1 MPERR
6 PRLLRS
12 FHWILLALVSISELA
27 ILQWLRLTR
36 GQPMGW
42 GEAAP
47 TLACIFGINAA
58 WLIATRAFPGF
69 RRSFVFGRIYLAGS
83 LGALGCGLLLGAVWG
98 GVGVLSA
105 FAPEPAQSFLHWG
118 ALAGGV
124 ALALSAAILTYSLS
138 IGQLRVSVGTV
149 HVGMPGLPSALHGL
163 RIAHITDLHIGP
175 NLRAPRLRALVERVN
190 ATRPDLIAITGDIF
204 DYDPSYIEEGCRELA
219 RLHAP
224 HGCYAILGNHD
235 LYTGAQR
242 VADGLKQL
250 TSIHV
255 LRDAWTRIEIQSE
268 PFYLLGL
275 EDPGVGLADRGIRS
289 PALERLVREIPVAA
303 PRLLLVHRP
312 NYLPQIADLKLPIA
326 LAGHT
331 HGGQVSLPRP
341 IHQHNVARLTT
352 PWTRGLFELGETQLY
367 VNRGLGVSGVKAR
380 LNCPREIALITLA
393 PRPA

>member
-1 MPERR
+1 MPEDPR
-6 PRLLRS
+6 RLLRS
-12 FHWILLALVSISELA
+12 FHWLLVTLVSSSELA

-36 GQPMGW
+36 GQPMEW
-42 GEAAP
+42 AEAA
-47 TLACIFGINAA
+47 TILAGILAVNAA
-58 WLIATRAFPGF
+58 WVLATRRSPRL
-69 RRSFVFGRIYLAGS
+69 RRSLVFGRIYLAAS
-83 LGALGCGLLLGAVWG
+83 LGSLGCGLLLVATWG
-98 GVGVLSA
+98 GVGLFSVLS
-105 FAPEPAQSFLHWG
+105 PEPGQRFLEHG

-124 ALALSAAILTYSLS
+124 ALALAAALLSYSLS
-138 IGQLRVSVGTV
+138 IGQLRVVVGSV
-149 HVGMPGLPSALHGL
+149 HVGMPHLPRALHGL

-204 DYDPSYIEEGCRELA
+204 DYDPSFIEEGCRELA
-219 RLHAP
+219 KLAAP

-242 VADGLKQL
+242 VADGLEQL
-250 TSIHV
+250 TSIRV
-255 LRDAWTRIEIQSE
+255 LRDAWMRIHIESE

-289 PALERLVREIPVAA
+289 DALERLVREIPADA

-312 NYLPQIADLKLPIA
+312 NYLPQIASLKLPIA

-341 IHQHNVARLTT
+341 VHQHNVARLTT

-380 LNCPREIALITLA
+380 FNCPREIALITLA

>member
-1 MPERR
+1 MSERR
-6 PRLLRS
+6 PGLLRS
-12 FHWILLALVSISELA
+12 FHWLLVALVSVSELA
-27 ILQWLRLTR
+27 ILQWLRLAR
-36 GQPMGW
+36 AQPMGW
-42 GEAAP
+42 GEAGM
-47 TLACIFGINAA
+47 TLACVAGINVA
-58 WLIATRAFPGF
+58 WLLATRRSPRF
-69 RRSFVFGRIYLAGS
+69 RRSFVFGRIYLAAS
-83 LGALGCGLLLGAVWG
+83 LGALGCGLLLAAAWG
-98 GVGVLSA
+98 GVGLLSA
-105 FAPEPAQSFLHWG
+105 FAPEPGASFLRWG

-124 ALALSAAILTYSLS
+124 ALALAAALLTYSLS

-149 HVGMPGLPSALHGL
+149 HVGMPGLPRALHGL

-204 DYDPSYIEEGCRELA
+204 DFDPSYIEEGCRELA
-219 RLHAP
+219 KLAAP
-224 HGCYAILGNHD
+224 HGCFAILGNHD

-242 VADGLKQL
+242 VADGLEQL
-250 TSIHV
+250 TSIRV
-255 LRDAWTRIEIQSE
+255 LRDDWTRIEIQSE
-268 PFYLLGL
+268 AFYLLGL

-289 PALERLVREIPVAA
+289 AALERLVREIPADA

-312 NYLPQIADLKLPIA
+312 NYLPQIADLGLPIA

-341 IHQHNVARLTT
+341 IHHHNVARLTT

>member
-1 MPERR
+1 MPRRR
-6 PRLLRS
+6 PGLRS
-12 FHWILLALVSISELA
+12 FHWVLLALVSISELA

-36 GQPMGW
+36 SQPMGW
-42 GEAAP
+42 SEAGIA
-47 TLACIFGINAA
+47 LACIVGINAA
-58 WLIATRAFPGF
+58 WLLTTRTWPRF
-69 RRSFVFGRIYLAGS
+69 RRSFVFGRIYLAAS
-83 LGALGCGLLLGAVWG
+83 LGALGCGLLLAAAWS
-98 GVGVLSA
+98 GVGLVSA
-105 FAPEPAQSFLHWG
+105 FSPEPGASFLRWG

-124 ALALSAAILTYSLS
+124 ALALASAVLAYSLS
-138 IGQLRVSVGTV
+138 VGQLRVAVGTV
-149 HVGMPGLPSALHGL
+149 QVGMPGLPDALHGL

-190 ATRPDLIAITGDIF
+190 ATQPDLIAITGDIF

-219 RLHAP
+219 KLHAP

-242 VADGLKQL
+242 VADGLRQL
-250 TSIHV
+250 TAIHV
-255 LRDAWTRIEIQSE
+255 LRDDWTRIEIASQS
-268 PFYLLGL
+268 FYLLGL

-289 PALERLVREIPVAA
+289 AALERLVREVPVDA

-341 IHQHNVARLTT
+341 IHHHNVARLTT

-380 LNCPREIALITLA
+380 LNCPREIALITLG